1 MLKGQTLQGY
11 SKFGETSFLHSCG
24 ALEPESKPG
33 IMFKKRA
40 QNYKLS
46 TYLTGQLD
54 QGGLQ
59 GCDSHQ
65 TVTSKNQGDWGGEDK
80 KTECVIR

>member
-1 MLKGQTLQGY
+1 
-11 SKFGETSFLHSCG
+11 
-24 ALEPESKPG
+24 
-33 IMFKKRA
+33 MFKKRA